1 MLYGDWI
8 GRRAKSAGTTLA
20 LVDVPQNRRFTYAE
34 LGSAVNRMA
43 QFFSRELGV
52 GKGDRV
58 AVLAFN
64 RAEVITAFFAAGRL
78 GAILVPLN
86 YRLTPGELVYY
97 IEDAKPKALLFD
109 REHRTVV
116 ADLQQRTA
124 VAQPVCLDHDE
135 CGDSLASVWPV
146 LGDKEPPP
154 IDIGAEDPAL
164 IIYTSGTT
172 GVPKGVV
179 LTHGMITWNAINTHG
194 GWDLGRTDSTILHSA
209 LFYTAG
215 WNVFTLPLF
224 YCCGTN
230 VLVRGFEADLVLRL
244 MADERIT
251 LFFGVPTMFQ
261 MLLESA
267 LFDATPLSS
276 VRFMVSGGAPLPA
289 KVFKAYQT
297 RKNIHLR
304 EGYGLTEAGPNNF
317 LANGKLGTVGHPMFN
332 VDVKLMGPDGRE
344 APAGQDGE
352 LYLRGNHICA
362 GYWNKP
368 AETAAAFDRGWF
380 RTGDLARIDGDGH
393 LAIVGRLKDM
403 FISGGINVYPAEI
416 ERAIE
421 AHPRV
426 EAAAVIGVPDDK
438 WGEVGKA
445 IVQLKAEQALD
456 LNALRGFLRE
466 RLAGF
471 KIPKYLVV
479 VPELPRTAASGKVQK
494 FLLKNDHGAAD
505 NR

>member
-8 GRRAKSAGTTLA
+8 GRRAKSCGDKPA
-20 LVDVPQNRRFTYAE
+20 LLDVAQDRRFTYAE

-43 QFFSRELGV
+43 GFFSGELGI

-58 AVLAFN
+58 GVLAFN
-64 RAEVITAFFAAGRL
+64 RAEVIIAFFAASRI

-86 YRLTPGELVYY
+86 YRLTPGELVYF
-97 IEDAKPKALLFD
+97 IADCRPKALLFD
-109 REHRTVV
+109 AEHRNAVV
-116 ADLQQRTA
+116 DLQTRVQ
-124 VAQPVCLDHDE
+124 VDQPVCLDVDNS
-135 CGDSLASVWPV
+135 GASLASRWPT
-146 LGDKEPPP
+146 LSDGEPPP
-154 IDIGAEDPAL
+154 IDLAADDPQL

-172 GVPKGVV
+172 GVPKGVI

-194 GWDLGRTDSTILHSA
+194 GWDLRSCDSTVLHSA

-224 YCCGTN
+224 YGCGTN
-230 VLVRGFEADLVLRL
+230 VLVRGFEADRVLRL
-244 MADERIT
+244 IAEEKLT
-251 LFFGVPTMFQ
+251 LFFGVPTMYQ
-261 MLLESA
+261 MLLEA
-267 LFDATPLSS
+267 PGFDATDFSS

-289 KVFKAYQT
+289 KVFDAYKTQ
-297 RKNIHLR
+297 KKIHLR

-332 VDVKLMGPDGRE
+332 VDIKLMAADGR
-344 APAGQDGE
+344 ASTPGNDGE
-352 LYLRGNHICA
+352 LCIRGNHICA

-368 AETAAAFDRGWF
+368 AETARAFDGDWF
-380 RTGDLARIDGDGH
+380 RTGDLARIDADGH
-393 LAIVGRLKDM
+393 LSIVGRLKDM

-416 ERAIE
+416 EKAIE
-421 AHPRV
+421 THPKV

-445 IVQLKAEQALD
+445 VVQPRPGEELTPAELTA
-456 LNALRGFLRE
+456 FLRE

-471 KIPKYLVV
+471 KIPKYMVLLA
-479 VPELPRTAASGKVQK
+479 ELPRTMASGKVQK
-494 FLLKNDHGAAD
+494 FILKQDHGGAD
-505 NR
+505 NL